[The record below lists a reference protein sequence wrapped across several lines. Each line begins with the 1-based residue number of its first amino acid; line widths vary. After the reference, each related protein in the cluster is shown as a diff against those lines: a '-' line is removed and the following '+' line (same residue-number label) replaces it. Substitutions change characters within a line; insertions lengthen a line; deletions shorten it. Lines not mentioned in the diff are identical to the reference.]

1 MSVATTAAARRHKTP
16 RIEASARAGQSFEP
30 KPAALMGQHSLRV
43 TGRARGALA
52 IDVPRIMAAAHTRL
66 ALCGHGSGGRDIPD
80 VSRPASAGIMAASP
94 CGRVATPAVGEQG
107 LERLRVKRS
116 PLLPPERGA

>member
-1 MSVATTAAARRHKTP
+1 MSVAPVAAARRHKTP

-30 KPAALMGQHSLRV
+30 KPAALMGQHSLHIV
-43 TGRARGALA
+43 GRARGALA
-52 IDVPRIMAAAHTRL
+52 IDVPR
-66 ALCGHGSGGRDIPD
+66 
-80 VSRPASAGIMAASP
+80 IMAASP

-116 PLLPPERGA
+116 PLLLPERGA

>member
-1 MSVATTAAARRHKTP
+1 MSVAPKAAARRLETP
-16 RIEASARAGQSFEP
+16 RIKPSARAGQAFEP
-30 KPAALMGQHSLRV
+30 KPAAFMGQHSLHV
-43 TGRARGALA
+43 VERARGALG
-52 IDVPRIMAAAHTRL
+52 IDVPRNE
-66 ALCGHGSGGRDIPD
+66 
-80 VSRPASAGIMAASP
+80 AASP

>member
-1 MSVATTAAARRHKTP
+1 MSVASMAASRWLKTP
-16 RIEASARAGQSFEP
+16 RIEASARAGQAFEP

-52 IDVPRIMAAAHTRL
+52 IDVPR
-66 ALCGHGSGGRDIPD
+66 
-80 VSRPASAGIMAASP
+80 IMAASP